1 VIDAPLW
8 LALLLG
14 ALLFI
19 SALFSASET
28 ALFRLGREQA
38 PRAGPAAASLIE
50 KPRDLLI
57 SVKVGNVL
65 VDVAFFL
72 FAQRVVVAHE
82 GLGEELIGGLVS
94 VLAIVVFGD
103 ILPKLVALR
112 APLFVA
118 RLGAPA
124 LWILNQ
130 TIRPLRVVLGS
141 LLELVTRALGP
152 LGKSEPGLQSN
163 ELYALL
169 ERSAERG
176 QLEGEEADLLYEV
189 VELREVRVREIM
201 EPRVDALFL
210 DVAGDNRAEIV
221 ARALE
226 RRVSWVPVVDGTPDQ
241 IEGRVRVRDLLT
253 RPDKPVRQLVLP
265 IKFVPEV
272 ASCLDLLHVLRE
284 ERQAEAVVVDE
295 WGGTAG
301 VVDIERVFEEI
312 VGDLRQEDERRAQPV
327 VPLGAG
333 RFRVAGGLSVRDWN
347 EAFGVELVPS
357 AFETLGGFVT
367 AQLGRVPRPGDEF
380 QFGHLRLCV
389 HEVRGRRVLAVD
401 VGVAEPGLAEVGLA
415 EQGGA
420 AP

>member
-1 VIDAPLW
+1 MIDVPAW
-8 LALLLG
+8 LASLLC
-14 ALLFI
+14 ALLFL

-28 ALFRLGREQA
+28 ALFRLGRELA
-38 PRAGPAAASLIE
+38 PRAGVAAASLIAT
-50 KPRDLLI
+50 PRDLLI

-72 FAQRVVVAHE
+72 FAQRAFVARE
-82 GLGEELIGGLVS
+82 GVGEELVGGFAS

-112 APLFVA
+112 APLAVA
-118 RLGAPA
+118 RAGAPV
-124 LWILNQ
+124 LWLLNQ
-130 TIRPLRVVLGS
+130 AIRPLRVALGR

-176 QLEGEEADLLYEV
+176 QLEGQEADLLYEV

-210 DVAGDNRAEIV
+210 DASGANRAEIV
-221 ARALE
+221 QRALE
-226 RRVSWVPVVDGTPDQ
+226 RRVSWVPVVDGTSDQ
-241 IEGRVRVRDLLT
+241 VEGRVRVRDLLT

-327 VPLGAG
+327 VPLGEG
-333 RFRVAGGLSVRDWN
+333 RFRVSGGLSLRDWN
-347 EAFGVELVPS
+347 EAFGVDLVPS
-357 AFETLGGFVT
+357 EFETLGGFVT

-380 QFGHLRLCV
+380 RFGHLQLCV

-401 VGVAEPGLAEVGLA
+401 VGLVDAEV
-415 EQGGA
+415 A

>member
-1 VIDAPLW
+1 
-8 LALLLG
+8 
-14 ALLFI
+14 
-19 SALFSASET
+19 
-28 ALFRLGREQA
+28 
-38 PRAGPAAASLIE
+38 
-50 KPRDLLI
+50 
-57 SVKVGNVL
+57 
-65 VDVAFFL
+65 
-72 FAQRVVVAHE
+72 
-82 GLGEELIGGLVS
+82 
-94 VLAIVVFGD
+94 
-103 ILPKLVALR
+103 
-112 APLFVA
+112 
-118 RLGAPA
+118 
-124 LWILNQ
+124 
-130 TIRPLRVVLGS
+130 
-141 LLELVTRALGP
+141 
-152 LGKSEPGLQSN
+152 
-163 ELYALL
+163 
-169 ERSAERG
+169 
-176 QLEGEEADLLYEV
+176 
-189 VELREVRVREIM
+189 
-201 EPRVDALFL
+201 
-210 DVAGDNRAEIV
+210 
-221 ARALE
+221 
-226 RRVSWVPVVDGTPDQ
+226 VPVVDGTPDQ

>member
-1 VIDAPLW
+1 
-8 LALLLG
+8 
-14 ALLFI
+14 
-19 SALFSASET
+19 
-28 ALFRLGREQA
+28 
-38 PRAGPAAASLIE
+38 
-50 KPRDLLI
+50 I

-72 FAQRVVVAHE
+72 FARRVFPARE
-82 GLGEELIGGLVS
+82 GVGDDLLGGLAS

-118 RLGAPA
+118 KSGAPV

-130 TIRPLRVVLGS
+130 AIRPLRVALGR

-201 EPRVDALFL
+201 QPRVDALFL
-210 DVAGDNRAEIV
+210 DASGENRAEIV

-226 RRVSWVPVVDGTPDQ
+226 RRLAWVPVIDGTPDQ

-312 VGDLRQEDERRAQPV
+312 VGDLRQEDERRAQLV
-327 VPLGAG
+327 VPLGEG
-333 RFRVAGGLSVRDWN
+333 RFRVSGGLSLRDWN
-347 EAFGVELVPS
+347 EAFGVDLVPS

-380 QFGHLRLCV
+380 RFGHLQLCV

-401 VGVAEPGLAEVGLA
+401 VGVAEPGLAEAGLA
-415 EQGGA
+415 EKGVGA
-420 AP
+420 P